1 MFDKLI
7 KIALNAALENP
18 EIMKI
23 KDTRKIE
30 DFPVSTGNQRFPL
43 DFQDA
48 KNLRFLCIKERLRI
62 KNEEVKINL
71 MKQENKIID
80 IDKNSYKVM
89 E

>member
-7 KIALNAALENP
+7 KIALNVAIETP
-18 EIMKI
+18 E
-23 KDTRKIE
+23 
-30 DFPVSTGNQRFPL
+30 
-43 DFQDA
+43 
-48 KNLRFLCIKERLRI
+48 IKERLRI
-62 KNEEVKINL
+62 ENKEVKINL

>member
-1 MFDKLI
+1 MFDQLI

-23 KDTRKIE
+23 KD
-30 DFPVSTGNQRFPL
+30 
-43 DFQDA
+43 FQDA

-62 KNEEVKINL
+62 GMKIKVSLLN
-71 MKQENKIID
+71 QENIQNKVID

>member
-7 KIALNAALENP
+7 KIALKTALESP
-18 EIMKI
+18 E
-23 KDTRKIE
+23 
-30 DFPVSTGNQRFPL
+30 V
-43 DFQDA
+43 
-48 KNLRFLCIKERLRI
+48 KERLRI

>member
-7 KIALNAALENP
+7 KIALNVALENP
-18 EIMKI
+18 K
-23 KDTRKIE
+23 
-30 DFPVSTGNQRFPL
+30 
-43 DFQDA
+43 
-48 KNLRFLCIKERLRI
+48 IKERLRI

-80 IDKNSYKVM
+80 LDKNNYEVL

>member
-18 EIMKI
+18 EI
-23 KDTRKIE
+23 
-30 DFPVSTGNQRFPL
+30 
-43 DFQDA
+43 
-48 KNLRFLCIKERLRI
+48 KERLRR

>member
-18 EIMKI
+18 EI
-23 KDTRKIE
+23 
-30 DFPVSTGNQRFPL
+30 
-43 DFQDA
+43 
-48 KNLRFLCIKERLRI
+48 KERLRI

-71 MKQENKIID
+71 IKQENKIID

>member
-18 EIMKI
+18 E
-23 KDTRKIE
+23 
-30 DFPVSTGNQRFPL
+30 
-43 DFQDA
+43 
-48 KNLRFLCIKERLRI
+48 IKERLRI

>member
-7 KIALNAALENP
+7 KIALNAALEAP

-23 KDTRKIE
+23 K
-30 DFPVSTGNQRFPL
+30 

>member
-7 KIALNAALENP
+7 KIALKAALENP
-18 EIMKI
+18 E
-23 KDTRKIE
+23 
-30 DFPVSTGNQRFPL
+30 V
-43 DFQDA
+43 
-48 KNLRFLCIKERLRI
+48 KERLRI

>member
-18 EIMKI
+18 E
-23 KDTRKIE
+23 
-30 DFPVSTGNQRFPL
+30 
-43 DFQDA
+43 
-48 KNLRFLCIKERLRI
+48 IKERLRI

-80 IDKNSYKVM
+80 IDKNSCKVM

>member
-1 MFDKLI
+1 MFNTLI
-7 KIALNAALENP
+7 EIALKTALESP
-18 EIMKI
+18 E
-23 KDTRKIE
+23 
-30 DFPVSTGNQRFPL
+30 V
-43 DFQDA
+43 
-48 KNLRFLCIKERLRI
+48 KERLRI

>member
-7 KIALNAALENP
+7 KIALNAALEAP
-18 EIMKI
+18 E
-23 KDTRKIE
+23 
-30 DFPVSTGNQRFPL
+30 
-43 DFQDA
+43 
-48 KNLRFLCIKERLRI
+48 IKERLRI

>member
-7 KIALNAALENP
+7 KIALSAALENP
-18 EIMKI
+18 E
-23 KDTRKIE
+23 
-30 DFPVSTGNQRFPL
+30 
-43 DFQDA
+43 
-48 KNLRFLCIKERLRI
+48 IKERLRI